1 MNWYFYWFNFGGK
14 ISGFIWFGFVE
25 GENAMES
32 KKMVEKQ
39 IVEKELSVIVEMT
52 LRMENE
58 LNQITSE
65 LK

>member
-1 MNWYFYWFNFGGK
+1 
-14 ISGFIWFGFVE
+14 
-25 GENAMES
+25 MES
-32 KKMVEKQ
+32 RKMVEKQ

-58 LNQITSE
+58 LNQIISE